1 MKKLILSLTI
11 ALASFL
17 GFSQDSGVSITVIVD
32 NVTNNKGKVSMALHT
47 ADTFMKSKG
56 TMSTE
61 TDIKDGK
68 VTLTFK
74 NVQAGQYA
82 IMVLHDENNNKK
94 MDYMENGMPLESYG
108 MSNNA
113 MTMGPPQYDD
123 AKFEVENEDLTLH
136 IRF

>member
-56 TMSTE
+56 IMSTE